1 MQSPNAYTIWKT
13 LSLTDLKTLIEK
25 NRRGIQSIE
34 IGGRLLTALVEEG
47 GPMSLG
53 DLAKKAGMPAAK
65 AHPYLVSYGSF
76 GLIEQ
81 NPLTGR
87 YELGPF
93 ALQMGLISLHLLDPV
108 RIAIPLITQL
118 SADIDQTVGL
128 SVLGNQGPTI
138 IYISESSYPI
148 HVNMRTGTVMSI
160 QSTATGRVFAAFLPV
175 RQVERMIEKES
186 KSGVAAGFGAIG
198 QKEQALEKMLA
209 EIRKRGMARV
219 LGEPIPGINAICAP
233 VFEHTG
239 AIALGVT
246 AIGPSGSF
254 DANWN
259 GNIASKVSDCAL
271 AISARLG
278 YIDVHS
284 AIKRPAK

>member
-1 MQSPNAYTIWKT
+1 M
-13 LSLTDLKTLIEK
+13 EK
-25 NRRGIQSIE
+25 SRRGIQSIE

-118 SADIDQTVGL
+118 AAEIDQTVGL

-175 RQVERMIEKES
+175 KQVERMIERES
-186 KSGVAAGFGAIG
+186 KSGVAAGFGAKG
-198 QKEQALEKMLA
+198 SAKKGKQDELEKMLS
-209 EIRKRGMARV
+209 EIRKRGLARV

-254 DANWN
+254 DAAWN
-259 GNIASKVSDCAL
+259 GDIAAKVSACAL
-271 AISARLG
+271 AISERLG
-278 YIDVHS
+278 YIDAHTQ
-284 AIKRPAK
+284 AKSQAR

>member
-1 MQSPNAYTIWKT
+1 MSM
-13 LSLTDLKTLIEK
+13 EK
-25 NRRGIQSIE
+25 SRRGIQSIE
-34 IGGRLLTALVEEG
+34 TGGRLLTVLAEEG

-65 AHPYLVSYGSF
+65 AHPYLVSFASF

-93 ALQMGLISLHLLDPV
+93 ALQMGLISLQRLDPV
-108 RIAIPLITQL
+108 RIAIPMVTSLT
-118 SADIDQTVGL
+118 ADIDQTVGL

-160 QSTATGRVFAAFLPV
+160 QSTATGRVFAAYLPPK
-175 RQVERMIEKES
+175 QVERMIEQENRN
-186 KSGVAAGFGAIG
+186 GVAAGFGAQG
-198 QKEQALEKMLA
+198 MKRTAMETLLA
-209 EIRKRGMARV
+209 DVRKRGMARV
-219 LGEPIPGINAICAP
+219 MGEPIPGINAICAP

-239 AIALGVT
+239 AIRLGIT
-246 AIGPSGSF
+246 AIGPAGSF
-254 DANWN
+254 DAGWQ
-259 GNIASKVSDCAL
+259 GEIARKVLACAQEV
-271 AISARLG
+271 SRRLG
-278 YIDVHS
+278 
-284 AIKRPAK
+284 KR

>member
-1 MQSPNAYTIWKT
+1 MGM
-13 LSLTDLKTLIEK
+13 EK
-25 NRRGIQSIE
+25 SRRGIQSIE
-34 IGGRLLTALVEEG
+34 IGGTLLTTLVETG
-47 GPMSLG
+47 VPMSLG
-53 DLAKKAGMPAAK
+53 ELAKKAGMPAAK
-65 AHPYLVSYGSF
+65 AHPYLVSFGSF

-118 SADIDQTVGL
+118 TAEIDQTVGL

-160 QSTATGRVFAAFLPV
+160 QNTATGRTFAAFLPS
-175 RQVERMIEKES
+175 RQVERIIELERR
-186 KSGVAAGFGAIG
+186 SGVAAGFDAKLGKG
-198 QKEQALEKMLA
+198 VKLDTLLA
-209 EIRKRGMARV
+209 DIRKRGLARV

-239 AIALGVT
+239 SIALGIT
-246 AIGPSGSF
+246 AIGPAGSF

-259 GNIASKVSDCAL
+259 GLIAQKVEACAI
-271 AISARLG
+271 AVSERLG
-278 YIDVHS
+278 YTR
-284 AIKRPAK
+284 KL

>member
-1 MQSPNAYTIWKT
+1 MEE
-13 LSLTDLKTLIEK
+13 EK
-25 NRRGIQSIE
+25 SRRGIQSIE

-53 DLAKKAGMPAAK
+53 DLAKKAGMPSAK
-65 AHPYLVSYGSF
+65 AHPYLVSFGSF

-93 ALQMGLISLHLLDPV
+93 ALQLGLISLQLLDPV
-108 RIAIPLITQL
+108 RIAIPVITQL
-118 SADIDQTVGL
+118 AADIDQTIGL

-160 QSTATGRVFAAFLPV
+160 QATATGRVFAAFLPP
-175 RQVERMIEKES
+175 RQVERMIEQERR
-186 KSGVAAGFGAIG
+186 SGVAGDFGAADMN
-198 QKEQALEKMLA
+198 KEALEDILA
-209 EIRKRGMARV
+209 DVRKRGMARV
-219 LGEPIPGINAICAP
+219 QGEPIPGINALCAP

-239 AIALGVT
+239 TLRLGIT
-246 AIGPSGSF
+246 AIGPAGSF
-254 DANWN
+254 DVSWN
-259 GNIASKVSDCAL
+259 GDNAKKIRDCAEQV
-271 AISARLG
+271 SGRLG
-278 YIDVHS
+278 YRQLS
-284 AIKRPAK
+284 

>member
-1 MQSPNAYTIWKT
+1 M
-13 LSLTDLKTLIEK
+13 EK

-34 IGGRLLTALVEEG
+34 IGGRLLTTLVDEG
-47 GPMSLG
+47 GPMNLG

-65 AHPYLVSYGSF
+65 AHPYLVSFSSF

-93 ALQMGLISLHLLDPV
+93 ALQMGLISLQLLDPV
-108 RIAIPLITQL
+108 RIAIPLVTQL
-118 SADIDQTVGL
+118 AAEIDQTVGL

-160 QSTATGRVFAAFLPV
+160 QGTATGRAFAAFLPSK
-175 RQVERMIEKES
+175 QVERMIERENKN
-186 KSGVAAGFGAIG
+186 GVAAGFGAQRG
-198 QKEQALEKMLA
+198 RADALEKNLA

-219 LGEPIPGINAICAP
+219 MGEPIPGINAVCAP
-233 VFEHTG
+233 VFAHTG
-239 AIALGVT
+239 TIALGVT
-246 AIGPSGSF
+246 AIGPAGNFDTAWSGM
-254 DANWN
+254 
-259 GNIASKVSDCAL
+259 IAQKVQACAHQ
-271 AISARLG
+271 ISERLG
-278 YIDVHS
+278 YTS
-284 AIKRPAK
+284 A

>member
-1 MQSPNAYTIWKT
+1 MNTP
-13 LSLTDLKTLIEK
+13 IEK

-34 IGGRLLTALVEEG
+34 IGGRLLTALVEAG
-47 GPMSLG
+47 GPLSLG

-118 SADIDQTVGL
+118 AADIDQTVGL

-160 QSTATGRVFAAFLPV
+160 QSTATGRVFAAFLPI
-175 RQVERMIEKES
+175 RQVERMIEKEN
-186 KSGVAAGFGAIG
+186 KSGVAAGFGAVG
-198 QKEQALEKMLA
+198 QKAQELEKMLT

-278 YIDVHS
+278 YVDARSHT
-284 AIKRPAK
+284 KGLEQ

>member
-1 MQSPNAYTIWKT
+1 M
-13 LSLTDLKTLIEK
+13 EK
-25 NRRGIQSIE
+25 SRRGIQSIE

-65 AHPYLVSYGSF
+65 AHPYLVSYGNF

-81 NPLTGR
+81 NPLTSR

-118 SADIDQTVGL
+118 ATDIDQTVGL

-175 RQVERMIEKES
+175 KQVERMIDKES
-186 KSGVAAGFGAIG
+186 KSGVAAGFGANG
-198 QKEQALEKMLA
+198 GGKKGKQDELEKMLA
-209 EIRKRGMARV
+209 EIRKRGLARV

-239 AIALGVT
+239 TIALGVT

-254 DANWN
+254 DAGWSSD
-259 GNIASKVSDCAL
+259 IARKVSACAL
-271 AISARLG
+271 AISERLG
-278 YIDVHS
+278 YIDAHAPTKNHS
-284 AIKRPAK
+284 R

>member
-1 MQSPNAYTIWKT
+1 M
-13 LSLTDLKTLIEK
+13 EK
-25 NRRGIQSIE
+25 SRRGIQSIE
-34 IGGRLLTALVEEG
+34 IGGKLLTSLVEAG
-47 GPMSLG
+47 APMSLSE
-53 DLAKKAGMPAAK
+53 LAKKAGMPAAK
-65 AHPYLVSYGSF
+65 AHPYLVSFGSF

-118 SADIDQTVGL
+118 SAEIDQTVGL

-160 QSTATGRVFAAFLPV
+160 QNTATGRTFAAFLPS
-175 RQVERMIEKES
+175 RQVERIIELER
-186 KSGVAAGFGAIG
+186 KSGVAAGFDIKIKKGV
-198 QKEQALEKMLA
+198 KLDSTLA
-209 EIRKRGMARV
+209 DIRKRGLARV

-233 VFEHTG
+233 VFEQSGSIT
-239 AIALGVT
+239 LGIT
-246 AIGPSGSF
+246 AIGPAGSF

-259 GNIASKVSDCAL
+259 GLIAQKLEACAI
-271 AISARLG
+271 AASERLG
-278 YIDVHS
+278 YTRKI
-284 AIKRPAK
+284 